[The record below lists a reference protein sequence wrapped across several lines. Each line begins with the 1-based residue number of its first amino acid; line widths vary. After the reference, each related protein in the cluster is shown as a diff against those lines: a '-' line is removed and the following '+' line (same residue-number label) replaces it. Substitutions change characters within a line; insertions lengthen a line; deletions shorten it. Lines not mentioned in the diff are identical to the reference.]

1 MTPVVSSPTYKYGY
15 YGKQIPINTEVEIIM
30 SENVIKNPN
39 YSLGDM
45 ENPMLIAKNDIFLK
59 AILIKR
65 EQISSG
71 GHGGTYQYTVLHD
84 EKSITSTNDEPTFYF
99 KLRDINRHV
108 AHTRDFFVF

>member
-1 MTPVVSSPTYKYGY
+1 MTSVVNSPTYKHGY

-45 ENPMLIAKNDIFLK
+45 KNPMFISKNDNFLK

-65 EQISSG
+65 EQLSSG
-71 GHGGTYQYTVLHD
+71 GHGGTYQYTVLHN
-84 EKSITSTNDEPTFYF
+84 EKIITTLNDDPTFYF
-99 KLRDINRHV
+99 KEIRYETYMEI
-108 AHTRDFFVF
+108 

>member
-1 MTPVVSSPTYKYGY
+1 MIPVVNSPTYKYKY

-45 ENPMLIAKNDIFLK
+45 KNPMFISKNDIFLK

-65 EQISSG
+65 EQLSSG
-71 GHGGTYQYTVLHD
+71 GHGDIYQYSVLCNG
-84 EKSITSTNDEPTFYF
+84 KTITTLIDEPTFYF
-99 KLRDINRHV
+99 KEIRYETNTL
-108 AHTRDFFVF
+108 